1 MEKGLDLQ
9 GENVLRFYTTNWK
22 HYRLRSKLTNGFCQY
37 FNRQM
42 ILRRH
47 YDSGERDV
55 YEIFTMAMKIWQLVF
70 FQPLNRQVTSACL
83 QLIKAERQNKEINT
97 RLISGII
104 KSYVELCFTENS
116 CVSITSYQITSP
128 TLAIYKEY
136 FEIPFL
142 QDTERFYRLEAA
154 NFIREHNSVIEY
166 LKKVAQRLD
175 EEKHRVQ
182 SYLRSSTLEPLI
194 KKVEEVLIRDQLEAI
209 YTGEKA
215 LLPDEKY
222 SDLALLFKLVCRV
235 PNATV
240 EGKKIVEDLIRQMGI
255 DAI

>member
-1 MEKGLDLQ
+1 
-9 GENVLRFYTTNWK
+9 
-22 HYRLRSKLTNGFCQY
+22 
-37 FNRQM
+37 
-42 ILRRH
+42 
-47 YDSGERDV
+47 
-55 YEIFTMAMKIWQLVF
+55 MAMKIWQLVF